1 MGEHKGVI
9 TIIIAVLLLFGLFV
23 AFGNNVISPLL
34 DTIGTN
40 FTTMVN
46 SVLPTPAEAPPGP

>member
-23 AFGNNVISPLL
+23 AFGNNIISPLL

-40 FTTMVN
+40 FTNMVN
-46 SVLPTPAEAPPGP
+46 SVLPSPSTPTPGP